1 MAIKRKAVVKGDSN
15 LFKRRKGKASQEA
28 EEKDEA
34 MEVEVKDAEEEP
46 DEDEEEA
53 EEAEEVVTETA
64 EEKVAREEKET
75 VASRTK
81 ELKGMYMDKLKE
93 LVSGKGLELG
103 KKEEMIQALLKCE
116 AKERSQT
123 REHEAKLRAAVIQ
136 KQQELSA
143 LSAPM
148 LKQLC
153 TKQGIGGMLSKQAR
167 VEELL
172 KQWQAEGG
180 VEKALAKM
188 AQEAREEELKSMDE
202 QALKKLCDAGGV
214 NAFVKEVMVERIVRC
229 EGSNGRF
236 DPPAKQKEPEPE
248 EPVSKKGSMVDAI
261 LANEARLKKEKELQ
275 QQEEEKAQNKFKE
288 FKAMSIDE
296 LKKALAKKGKKDV
309 TGKKDDLAQAMFVL
323 HMEAEEEAKK
333 KAKLQAM
340 GLEQLK
346 KLAVSRGLQI
356 DTKKV
361 DKIVHALLEEEA
373 RLREATAAYEVELQ
387 KVLAT
392 KKEELEGKTG
402 NELKDLCVS
411 KGLPAGVGK
420 EPRIERLLEEA
431 KTSGEMD
438 KILVAKARER
448 RTGELLSE
456 GIEVLHKLC
465 VQLEVDPLMKDV
477 MIERLIAHE
486 SAFGLIKVEK
496 KGRASKK

>member
-1 MAIKRKAVVKGDSN
+1 MG
-15 LFKRRKGKASQEA
+15 
-28 EEKDEA
+28 
-34 MEVEVKDAEEEP
+34 
-46 DEDEEEA
+46 
-53 EEAEEVVTETA
+53 
-64 EEKVAREEKET
+64 
-75 VASRTK
+75 
-81 ELKGMYMDKLKE
+81 
-93 LVSGKGLELG
+93 
-103 KKEEMIQALLKCE
+103 
-116 AKERSQT
+116 
-123 REHEAKLRAAVIQ
+123 
-136 KQQELSA
+136 
-143 LSAPM
+143 
-148 LKQLC
+148 
-153 TKQGIGGMLSKQAR
+153 
-167 VEELL
+167 
-172 KQWQAEGG
+172 
-180 VEKALAKM
+180 
-188 AQEAREEELKSMDE
+188 
-202 QALKKLCDAGGV
+202 
-214 NAFVKEVMVERIVRC
+214 
-229 EGSNGRF
+229 
-236 DPPAKQKEPEPE
+236 
-248 EPVSKKGSMVDAI
+248 
-261 LANEARLKKEKELQ
+261 
-275 QQEEEKAQNKFKE
+275 EEEKAQNKFKE

-340 GLEQLK
+340 GLEQLR

-373 RLREATAAYEVELQ
+373 RLREATSAYEVELQ

-411 KGLPAGVGK
+411 KDLPAGAGK

-438 KILVAKARER
+438 KILIAKKRDR

-465 VQLEVDPLMKDV
+465 VQLGVDPLMKDV

-486 SAFGLIKVEK
+486 SAFGPIKVEK
-496 KGRASKK
+496 KGKASKK